1 MTIYYG
7 TGAVAF
13 PKNPGFT
20 VGKKM
25 RVVNFKETAPT
36 TGVAGDQYILA
47 GPISLDTRVARIY
60 SQRMPALTSVTGAN
74 LGFYY
79 KKADGTFAVV
89 KASGGNELWSGVNLA
104 TAVTTFL
111 DVLTN
116 KNSSLDNTK
125 TVRSLLS
132 LGPDQEP
139 AGGVYVVL
147 TLVQA
152 NTAGGVMDM
161 DVVLEEPTAF

>member
-7 TGAVAF
+7 TGGVAF
-13 PKNPGFT
+13 PRNTAFT

-25 RVVNFKETAPT
+25 RKVNFKETAPT

-47 GPISLDTRVARIY
+47 GPISMDSRISRIL
-60 SQRMPALTSVTGAN
+60 SQRLPALTTATDAN

-79 KKADGTFAVV
+79 KKPDGTFAVV
-89 KASGGNELWSGVNLA
+89 KPSGGNELWSGVSLA
-104 TAVTTFL
+104 SAVTTYL
-111 DVLTN
+111 DILTN

-125 TVRSLLS
+125 SIRSLLS
-132 LGPDQEP
+132 YGPDREP
-139 AGGVYVVL
+139 AGGIFLVL
-147 TLVQA
+147 TLPTA

-161 DVVLEEPTAF
+161 DIEIEEPTAL